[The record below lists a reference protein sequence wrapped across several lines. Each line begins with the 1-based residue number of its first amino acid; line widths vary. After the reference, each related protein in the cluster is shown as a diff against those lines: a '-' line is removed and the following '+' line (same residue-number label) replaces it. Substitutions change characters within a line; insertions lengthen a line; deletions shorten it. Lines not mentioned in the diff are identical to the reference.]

1 MPSHYKKKTDTK
13 KPMTNK
19 KPMKKNKPRALRKEE
34 IELFKT
40 HSKHHSKE
48 HIEEMKNFI
57 KSGKGCFSEAH
68 KHANKKVG
76 K

>member
-1 MPSHYKKKTDTK
+1 MYKKKT
-13 KPMTNK
+13 KPLM
-19 KPMKKNKPRALRKEE
+19 KPRALKKEE

-40 HSKHHSKE
+40 HSKSYSKK
-48 HIEEMKNFI
+48 HIDEMKKFI
-57 KSGKGCFSEAH
+57 RSGKGCFSEAH

>member
-1 MPSHYKKKTDTK
+1 MYK
-13 KPMTNK
+13 
-19 KPMKKNKPRALRKEE
+19 KKNKPRALKQEE

-40 HSKHHSKE
+40 HSKSYSKK
-48 HIEEMKNFI
+48 HIEEMKKFI
-57 KSGKGCFSEAH
+57 REGRGCFSESH

>member
-1 MPSHYKKKTDTK
+1 M
-13 KPMTNK
+13 
-19 KPMKKNKPRALRKEE
+19 KPRALKKEE

-40 HSKHHSKE
+40 HSKHHTKK
-48 HIEEMKNFI
+48 HIEEMKKYI
-57 KSGKGCFSEAH
+57 RAGKGCFSAAH